1 MVTSHLIPVGQGSWH
16 DYSYV
21 PNSSPPQSQEAITH
35 LVRLSRRMGLLCGL
49 ALAAPCWAGAADV
62 FSTGN
67 VRLVLGGEASGSA
80 ALGDEGW
87 FNQTDYSRSVV
98 HLARFSLSAELR
110 AGERVALLSEVR
122 SENVETPQVY
132 ALFLRLRP
140 WPLRSLDLQAGRIPP
155 VFGAYP
161 RRRYAADN
169 PLIGEPLAYQYLTI
183 LRTDSLPRTA
193 DDLLSRRG
201 EGWLVGYPVGS
212 PYPAP
217 GGPLVSAT
225 RWDTGVEV
233 HVGSEPLE
241 GGLALTQGTLCNP
254 LTHDDNDGKQ
264 ISGRVAAHPTLG
276 LVLGFSVAQG
286 EYLAREATSALP
298 PTIQGPFRQ
307 SALGFDAEWSRGYW
321 LLRAEAV
328 WSHWDMPAI
337 AAPYIR
343 SPLRAAGAF
352 LEGRY
357 KLAPG
362 LYVAARLDHLGM
374 SEIQGSEM
382 RATWDAPVSRV
393 EAGVGVSPRRNL
405 WLKAVY
411 QHNWRD
417 GGLVRSQG
425 IGAAQISWWF

>member
-1 MVTSHLIPVGQGSWH
+1 MR
-16 DYSYV
+16 
-21 PNSSPPQSQEAITH
+21 H
-35 LVRLSRRMGLLCGL
+35 LVRLGRHVGLLW
-49 ALAAPCWAGAADV
+49 ALTAVAPPWAGAADV
-62 FSTGN
+62 FSRGDL
-67 VRLVLGGEASGSA
+67 RLVVGGEASGSA
-80 ALGDEGW
+80 AVGDEGW
-87 FNQTDYSRSVV
+87 FNETDYSRSVV

-110 AGERVALLSEVR
+110 AWQRVAVLSEFR
-122 SENVETPQVY
+122 SENLETPQVY

-193 DDLLSRRG
+193 DDLVSRRG
-201 EGWLVGYPVGS
+201 EGWLVRYPVGS

-217 GGPLVSAT
+217 GAPLASAT

-233 HVGSEPLE
+233 HVGSEPVE

-254 LTHDDNDGKQ
+254 LTHDDN
-264 ISGRVAAHPTLG
+264 SGRQLSGRLAVHPALG
-276 LVLGFSVAQG
+276 LVLGVSGAQG
-286 EYLAREATSALP
+286 EYLAREATTGLP
-298 PTIQGPFRQ
+298 PGIQGPFRQ
-307 SALGFDAEWSRGYW
+307 RVLGFDAEWSRGYW
-321 LLRAEAV
+321 ILRAEAV
-328 WSHWDMPAI
+328 WSDWDMPAI
-337 AAPYIR
+337 ASPYVR

-362 LYVAARLDHLGM
+362 LYVAARVDHLGM
-374 SEIQGSEM
+374 SEIQGSEVL
-382 RATWDAPVSRV
+382 ATWDAPVSRV

-417 GGLVRSQG
+417 GGAVRSQG
-425 IGAAQISWWF
+425 VGAAQISWWF